1 MAIAPMA
8 ISPIVTSKVPGRKY
22 FHFSQKF
29 CCHLAYG
36 NLVVYWLCCANI
48 ETID

>member
-1 MAIAPMA
+1 MAIT
-8 ISPIVTSKVPGRKY
+8 SIVTAKGPGRKY
-22 FHFSQKF
+22 IHFSPNF

-48 ETID
+48 GTIA